1 MNLASTPS
9 YDSPWTPSKADD
21 WKKESLSLHPY
32 LGQTI
37 KISFL
42 NKSFQGN
49 RLYIDNI
56 NVYDNQNI
64 DYNPLNFDVFPNPNS
79 GVFQLYL
86 ENHQVENITIDIFD
100 VTGKII
106 LNESVNFDSHATKI
120 LNYNLNFLSKGIYY
134 IKLSEG
140 NLSHVKPIIIT
151 NE

>member
-1 MNLASTPS
+1 MTRERRPV
-9 YDSPWTPSKADD
+9 SPFDRIFRAV
-21 WKKESLSLHPY
+21 
-32 LGQTI
+32 
-37 KISFL
+37 L

-56 NVYDNQNI
+56 NVYDNRDI
-64 DYNPLNFDVFPNPNS
+64 DYNPLNFEVFPNPNS

-106 LNESVNFDSHATKI
+106 LNESVNFDSNDTKL